1 MMKSNEIT
9 FVFLAFIGIL
19 MWNAFL
25 IKRDDALYKAYYKQQ
40 AIENLK
46 RPPSNEIGYSPKESF
61 CKSQSGWHPDCSVE

>member
-1 MMKSNEIT
+1 MKSKEIS

-25 IKRDDALYKAYYKQQ
+25 IQRDDALYKSYYKQQ

-46 RPPSNEIGYSPKESF
+46 RPLTSEIK
-61 CKSQSGWHPDCSVE
+61 